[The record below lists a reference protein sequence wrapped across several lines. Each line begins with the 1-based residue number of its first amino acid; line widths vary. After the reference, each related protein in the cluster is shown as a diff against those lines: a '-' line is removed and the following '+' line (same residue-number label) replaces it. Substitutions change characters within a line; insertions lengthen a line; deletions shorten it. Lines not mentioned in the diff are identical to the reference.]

1 MQAATKGLEV
11 VVKWSIVEFTTIFYE
26 TDVTYLLTSLQVLPQ
41 QRNIRA
47 SRETLMV
54 LLQKQHLILREIK
67 AISVRWKSEQKIQT
81 SKNLQ
86 NYP

>member
-1 MQAATKGLEV
+1 MQAAKNGLEV
-11 VVKWSIVEFTTIFYE
+11 VLKWSIVEFTKIFYE

>member
-1 MQAATKGLEV
+1 MQAAKKGLEV

-86 NYP
+86 NYL

>member
-1 MQAATKGLEV
+1 MQAAKKGLEV
-11 VVKWSIVEFTTIFYE
+11 VVKWSIEEFTTIFYE

-86 NYP
+86 NYL

>member
-1 MQAATKGLEV
+1 MQAAKKGLEV

-47 SRETLMV
+47 SMETLMV

>member
-1 MQAATKGLEV
+1 MQAAKKGLEM
-11 VVKWSIVEFTTIFYE
+11 VVKWSFMEFTTIFYE

-54 LLQKQHLILREIK
+54 PLRKQHLILREIK

>member
-1 MQAATKGLEV
+1 MQAAKKGLEV

>member
-1 MQAATKGLEV
+1 MQAAKKGLEV
-11 VVKWSIVEFTTIFYE
+11 VVKWSIVEFFTIFYE

-54 LLQKQHLILREIK
+54 LLQKQYLILREIK